1 MIPLGK
7 PSTPVRISLLEER
20 LQAYDEL
27 SKQMLSKL
35 EQAVEKISE
44 SNQNISQIL
53 IRHEERIERS
63 TEANDTILAML
74 NRNEHDFKDEIE
86 KRDRKFSEEI
96 NKHEEKIKLIDSTI
110 EDLKKN
116 RWILLGI
123 ALAST
128 FFINQLRIMD
138 KIMDTPSNPEIQPS
152 PLIRYHEGPQ
162 STLQV

>member
-53 IRHEERIERS
+53 IRHEERIDRS
-63 TEANDTILAML
+63 TEANDNILAML

-86 KRDRKFSEEI
+86 KQDKKFSEEI
-96 NKHEEKIKLIDSTI
+96 TKHEEKIKLINTTI
-110 EDLKKN
+110 EELKKN

-138 KIMDTPSNPEIQPS
+138 KIIDSPPPPSQVQPS
-152 PLIRYHEGPQ
+152 PLLEYEGPP
-162 STLQV
+162 STLQI

>member
-63 TEANDTILAML
+63 SEANDNILAML
-74 NRNEHDFKDEIE
+74 NQNEHDFKDEIE
-86 KRDRKFSEEI
+86 KQGKKFNEEI
-96 NKHEEKIKLIDSTI
+96 TKHEEKIKLINTTI

-138 KIMDTPSNPEIQPS
+138 KIIDTRPAPPIQPS
-152 PLIRYHEGPQ
+152 PMLEYEGPP

>member
-7 PSTPVRISLLEER
+7 TPTPVRISLLEER

-63 TEANDTILAML
+63 SEANDTILAML

-86 KRDRKFSEEI
+86 KQGRKFNEEI
-96 NKHEEKIKLIDSTI
+96 NKHEEKIKIISTSI
-110 EDLKKN
+110 EELKKN

-123 ALAST
+123 ALATT
-128 FFINQLRIMD
+128 FFLNQLRVVD
-138 KIMDTPSNPEIQPS
+138 KIIDNNPPRIIQPF
-152 PLIRYHEGPQ
+152 PMLEYEGPP